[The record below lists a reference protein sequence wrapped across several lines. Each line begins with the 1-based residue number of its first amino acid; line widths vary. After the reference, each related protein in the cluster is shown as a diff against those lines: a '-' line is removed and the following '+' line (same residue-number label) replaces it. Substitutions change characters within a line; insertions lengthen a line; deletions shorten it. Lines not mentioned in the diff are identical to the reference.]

1 MDIWIGKEFR
11 VVDGGKKLQIWPS
24 ADRPGELFMAITS
37 MAINSPEIAGF
48 YLTAEIVDS
57 LKKYMDNFFKTENI
71 KPIQNLN
78 KKVIE
83 AVMGEQHEKR

>member
-37 MAINSPEIAGF
+37 SEIAGF
-48 YLTAEIVDS
+48 YLTAEIADS